1 MKRMHYT
8 DIITLL
14 DRKAKLSKYI
24 SLDAF
29 TMSDLNGKISIKPRS
44 ITSNGLPAKTLSCGR
59 DKSLTH
65 RAVIFGS
72 MASGHSTIH
81 HALLGADCWAT
92 IHAFRALGV
101 SIKVDQTHQTIDIV
115 SNGMAAFTSPQSALD
130 CANSGTTARL
140 LIGLLAGIDG
150 LEVCLI
156 GDESLSKRPMDRVIK
171 PLQAMGASIE
181 ANGPKGYMPVKIKG
195 KKLHSAEIEVAKAS
209 AQVKS
214 AILLAA
220 ANTHGTTSIK
230 LPVGSRD
237 HTERFLR
244 DHGVHCKIEQTE
256 TWEKLSI
263 TGPIDQLPAIDV
275 AIPVDPSST
284 AFFAVLCAI
293 HPATKLTLADTL
305 ANETRLGYVKVL
317 KRMGLNVT
325 STPSKTTFIEAA
337 VNLNL
342 YSSQNLLGTK
352 ISQSE
357 IPTLIDEIPVL
368 AIAAAFAKSES
379 EFEGLQELRV
389 KESDRLEKT
398 YELLTLAGAEASI
411 KGDKLLIKG
420 GLSVAKP
427 FTFDPAND
435 HRLAMAAAII
445 ATRSSGECQILNP
458 QCVNVSFPGF
468 FDVLTSL

>member
-1 MKRMHYT
+1 
-8 DIITLL
+8 
-14 DRKAKLSKYI
+14 
-24 SLDAF
+24 
-29 TMSDLNGKISIKPRS
+29 MSDLSGKITIQPRS
-44 ITSNGLPAKTLSCGR
+44 ITSNNLPAKSLSCGR

-72 MASGHSTIH
+72 MASGHSKIH

-92 IHAFRALGV
+92 IDAFRALGV
-101 SIKVDQTHQTIDIV
+101 KIEVDQALGSIDII
-115 SNGMAAFTSPQSALD
+115 SKGMSAFTSPKTALD

-140 LIGLLAGIDG
+140 LIGLFAGIDG
-150 LEVCLI
+150 LEVCLV

-171 PLQAMGASIE
+171 PLQAMGASIT
-181 ANGPKGYMPVKIKG
+181 ANGPKGYMPVKITG
-195 KKLHSAEIEVAKAS
+195 KTLHPAEIEVDKAS

-220 ANTHGTTSIK
+220 ANTHGKTRIK

-237 HTERFLR
+237 HTERFLKA
-244 DHGVHCKIEQTE
+244 HGTDCTIEQTE
-256 TWEKLSI
+256 KWETLSI
-263 TGPIDQLPAIDV
+263 TGPFDHLPAIDV
-275 AIPVDPSST
+275 SIPVDPSST

-293 HPATKLTLADTL
+293 HPGTKLTLADTL
-305 ANETRLGYVKVL
+305 ANETRLGYLKVL

-325 STPSKTTFIEAA
+325 TTPSKSTFIEAA
-337 VNLNL
+337 VDLNLN
-342 YSSQNLLGTK
+342 SSQQLLGTK
-352 ISQSE
+352 ISQND
-357 IPTLIDEIPVL
+357 IPTLIDEVPVL
-368 AIAAAFAKSES
+368 AVAAAFAKGES
-379 EFEGLQELRV
+379 EFEGLQELRI

-411 KGDKLLIKG
+411 KGERLLIKG
-420 GLSVAKP
+420 GLTAAKP

-458 QCVNVSFPGF
+458 KCVNVSFPDF
-468 FDVLTSL
+468 FDVLTSF